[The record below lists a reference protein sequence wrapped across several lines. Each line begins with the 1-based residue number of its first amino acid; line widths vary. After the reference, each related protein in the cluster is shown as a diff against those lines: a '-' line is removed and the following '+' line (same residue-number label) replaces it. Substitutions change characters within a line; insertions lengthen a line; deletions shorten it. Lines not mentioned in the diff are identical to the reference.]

1 MKANFFGGYT
11 VTLSGME
18 NKKKIRKLL
27 LVQPPVQDFYD
38 TDIRLQPMGLCYLK
52 AAVKQYHLDIEVK
65 VLDFHQGRGR
75 TTVPLPK
82 ELSCLKEYYFIPDSS
97 PFRSFDQ
104 YFHFGASYEEIA
116 EGVVKEQP
124 DMVGISS
131 NFSPYFREALHC
143 ARVIK
148 EATGAAI
155 VMGGSHVSCSPETV
169 LRESFVDYIIRGE
182 GERPLV
188 DLLSAINNERQL
200 CKVANLAYK
209 KNGAQFYN
217 EPAENF
223 PVDDLP
229 LPDFS
234 DITATRYCYNK
245 QPICMVMTSRGC
257 PHQCTFCSVRK
268 TFGPKYRVRKPA
280 AVVHEMEIRYQEGYR
295 IFDFEDDNLTFNRAQ
310 FKELCALIKEKFQD
324 KNIQLLA
331 MNGISYKS
339 LDDEVLDA
347 MRKAGFTHL
356 NLALVSANEGT
367 LRNVKRPHAIDTFT
381 NIVESAFGHG
391 FGIVAYQIIGLPHE
405 SVDAMIDTLI
415 FLAHHPLLVGV
426 SVFYLTPGSP
436 IANEF
441 PERREPDIFR
451 SRSTAMAIET
461 EHCCREDLYTLFITA
476 RVLNFLKGISIAA
489 EETHINNL
497 IQQQN
502 TFEQRTQSGLMIL
515 GRLFSEHKL
524 YASTRKGPQLV
535 RKFDYAL
542 FLRLWSK
549 LDHITTQQGKRIL
562 INQSG
567 S

>member
-1 MKANFFGGYT
+1 MKDT
-11 VTLSGME
+11 
-18 NKKKIRKLL
+18 KKIRKLL
-27 LVQPPVQDFYD
+27 LIQPPVQDFYD
-38 TDIRLQPMGLCYLK
+38 TDIRLQPIGLCYLK
-52 AAVKQYHLDIEVK
+52 AAVRQYHPDIEVK
-65 VLDFHQGRGR
+65 VLDFHQGWGR

-82 ELSCLKEYYFIPDSS
+82 ELSYLKEYYFIPDMS

-116 EGVVKEQP
+116 GVVAKEQP

-148 EATGAAI
+148 EATGAII

-169 LRESFVDYIIRGE
+169 LRESFVDYVIKGE

-188 DLLSAINNERQL
+188 ELLSAINNDRQL
-200 CKVANLAYK
+200 RKVANLAYK
-209 KNGAQFYN
+209 KNGALFYN

-223 PVDDLP
+223 PVDGLP
-229 LPDFS
+229 RPDFS
-234 DITATRYCYNK
+234 DITSTRYGYKK

-268 TFGPKYRVRKPA
+268 TFGPKYRIRKPA
-280 AVVHEMEIRYQEGYR
+280 AVVQEMEKRYQEGYR
-295 IFDFEDDNLTFNRAQ
+295 IFDFEDDNLTFNMEQ
-310 FKELCALIKEKFQD
+310 FKELCALIEEKFQGKD
-324 KNIQLLA
+324 IQLLA

-339 LDDEVLDA
+339 LDAEVLAA

-356 NLALVSANEGT
+356 NLALVSANVET
-367 LRNVKRPHAIDTFT
+367 LRNVKRPHSIDNFT
-381 NIVESAFGHG
+381 HVVASAFEYG
-391 FGIVAYQIIGLPHE
+391 FEIVAYQILGLPHE
-405 SVDAMIDTLI
+405 SLDAMIDTLI
-415 FLAHHPLLVGV
+415 FLAHHPLLIGV

-441 PERREPDIFR
+441 PDIREPDIFR

-461 EHCCREDLYTLFITA
+461 EHCCREDLYTLFIMA
-476 RVLNFLKGISIAA
+476 RVLNFLKGISVAA
-489 EETHINNL
+489 EETHINDL

-502 TFEQRTQSGLMIL
+502 SFEQRTQSGLMIL

-524 YASTRKGPQLV
+524 YASTKKGPQLV

-549 LDHITTQQGKRIL
+549 LDHVKTQQGKRIL
-562 INQSG
+562 INQEFDPL
-567 S
+567 